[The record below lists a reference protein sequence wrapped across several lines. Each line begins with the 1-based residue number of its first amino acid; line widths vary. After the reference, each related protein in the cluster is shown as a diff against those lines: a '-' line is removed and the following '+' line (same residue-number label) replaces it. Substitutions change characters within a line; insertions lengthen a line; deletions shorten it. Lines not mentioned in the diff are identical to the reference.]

1 VGLHGRSLLT
11 WSEAHVIPSETRD
24 LNLSDIVLLFPGQG
38 SQVPGMGKDLA
49 ERFPEAQE
57 VFDAADDALGFPLTR
72 LCFEGPAD
80 ELTRTL
86 NAQPALLAHG
96 AAVWAVVRE
105 AIGDRVVAAAGH
117 SLGEFTAYHA
127 ADALAL
133 PEALRLVRTRGEL
146 MFEEGTRR
154 AGAMAAVLGHTDI
167 PIEEVCA
174 LASPEGAVVP
184 ANFNSPGQVVISG
197 EAAAVERAMVLVKEH
212 GAKRAMR
219 LNVSGA
225 FHSPLMQGAAAGLAS
240 AIDLAHLA
248 DPRFPIYANVNAQP
262 IADAALA
269 RRLLVEQ
276 LTAPVQWTR
285 AVLAL
290 AERHPDALYL
300 EMGPGHVLKG
310 LVHKIAPAVT
320 LMSCGTAA
328 DVDAL
333 LARVAA

>member
-1 VGLHGRSLLT
+1 M
-11 WSEAHVIPSETRD
+11 P
-24 LNLSDIVLLFPGQG
+24 DIVLLFPGQG
-38 SQVPGMGKDLA
+38 SQAAGMGKDLA
-49 ERFPEAQE
+49 ERFPQAQE
-57 VFDAADDALGFPLTR
+57 VFAAADDAVGFPLSR
-72 LCFEGPAD
+72 LCFDGPDD

-96 AAVWAVVRE
+96 AAVWAVVRQ

-133 PEALRLVRTRGEL
+133 PEAVRLVRTRGEL
-146 MFEEGTRR
+146 MWNAGARR
-154 AGAMAAVLGHTDI
+154 PGAMAAILGDTDI
-167 PIEEVCA
+167 SIEEICR
-174 LASPEGAVVP
+174 LASTDGIVVP
-184 ANFNSPGQVVISG
+184 ANFNAPGQTVISG
-197 EAAAVERAMVLVKEH
+197 EVPAVDRAMVLVKEH
-212 GAKRAMR
+212 GAKRAIR

-225 FHSPLMQGAAAGLAS
+225 FHSPLLAEAAGGLSA

-262 IADAALA
+262 ITDAALA

-285 AVLAL
+285 EVTAL
-290 AERHPDALYL
+290 ADRFPQALFV
-300 EMGPGHVLKG
+300 EMGPGSVLKG
-310 LVHKIAPAVT
+310 LVRKIAPTVT
-320 LMSCGTAA
+320 VVGCGTAD